1 MKTTVLVFLAPFSM
15 LLYSFPANAE
25 ESQNKE
31 WSLASDTWEA
41 VDMLGRP
48 VSVYDQTGPPREGHT
63 IGLFYFLWMGS
74 HVNGGP
80 HDISKILTEHPE
92 AIQDKEHPAWGP
104 MHAMHHWGEPLFG
117 YYNSDDPW
125 VLQRHARMLAD
136 AQVDVIIF
144 DVTNRSTYRDYYM
157 PLCKAFS
164 EVRKQG
170 TPAPQIAF
178 LCPFWDPKSTA
189 AELFHDLYKPGLYKD
204 LWFQWEGKPLIMA
217 DPAQVDEE
225 LKDFFTF
232 RKPVPSYFTGP
243 DGTDQWGW
251 LEVYPQHV
259 FKNSRGEAE
268 QMTVGVAQNA
278 VEGRLGSLSEK
289 NAQGRSF
296 HEGHRD
302 TRPNAAWYGLNFME
316 QWSRALEVD
325 PQFIFITGWNE
336 WIAMRF
342 DEFNGIHEPVMF
354 VDQFN
359 HENSR
364 DIEPMRGGHWDT
376 YYYQMVDYIRKYKG
390 THPQPAAGAPTSI
403 DIAGGFEQWDN
414 VAPVYHNH
422 KGSTL
427 HRNHPGYAGAAVYV
441 NETGRNDI
449 VACKVAHDKDN
460 LYFYVET
467 TAPLTPHTDAAW
479 MRLFINVDGKMNT
492 GWEGFDYVVNR
503 IAPEYTAAILEH
515 SLNGWNWTEA
525 EKISWRMEGK
535 KMHLTISRNA
545 LGLSEDE
552 KLDIRFKWA
561 DNMQH
566 DGDIMDF
573 TLYGD
578 AAPPGRFVYRYYEN

>member
-1 MKTTVLVFLAPFSM
+1 MSAGTLFYTLS
-15 LLYSFPANAE
+15 LLTPLCILSAGMQT
-25 ESQNKE
+25 SQPIM
-31 WSLASDTWEA
+31 SDTWEA
-41 VDMLGRP
+41 VDMLGRS
-48 VSVYDQTGPPREGHT
+48 VSIHDQTGSPRADRT

-80 HDISKILTEHPE
+80 HDVSKILAAHPE
-92 AIQDKEHPAWGP
+92 AIRDKEHPAWGP

-136 AQVDVIIF
+136 ALVDVIIF
-144 DVTNRSTYRDYYM
+144 DVTNKATYRDYYI
-157 PLCKAFS
+157 PLCEAFS

-170 TPAPQIAF
+170 TNAPQIAF
-178 LCPFWDPKSTA
+178 LCPFWDPKTTA
-189 AELFHDLYKPGLYKD
+189 MELYRDFYEKGLYKD

-217 DPAQVDEE
+217 DPDKMDDE

-243 DGTDQWGW
+243 DGADQWGW
-251 LEVYPQHV
+251 LEVHPQHV
-259 FKNSRGEAE
+259 FKNSKGEAE

-289 NAQGRSF
+289 GAQGRSF
-296 HEGHRD
+296 HGGTWD
-302 TRPNAAWYGLNFME
+302 TRPNAAWYGFNFME

-325 PQFIFITGWNE
+325 PRFIFITGWNE

-342 DEFNGIHEPVMF
+342 DEFAGIKEPVMF
-354 VDQFN
+354 VDQFD

-390 THPQPAAGAPTSI
+390 AHPQPAAGKIKTI
-403 DIAGGFEQWDN
+403 KIGVGFEQWEDIT
-414 VAPVYHNH
+414 PVYHNH
-422 KGSTL
+422 RGSTF
-427 HRNHPGYAGAAVYV
+427 HRNHPGYAGAKTYV
-441 NETGRNDI
+441 NETGCNDI
-449 VACKVAHDKDN
+449 VACKVARDN
-460 LYFYVET
+460 AMLYFYVET
-467 TAPLTPHTDAAW
+467 AEPLTSYTDPAW
-479 MRLFINVDGKMNT
+479 MRLFIDADRKVDT
-492 GWEGFDYVVNR
+492 GWEGYDYVVNR
-503 IAPEYTAAILEH
+503 VAPEEKEAVLEH
-515 SLNGWNWTEA
+515 SDTGWNWEA
-525 EKISWRMEGK
+525 AAKVAWQKEDNKL
-535 KMHLTISRNA
+535 HLAIPREA
-545 LGLSEDE
+545 LGLPKD
-552 KLDIRFKWA
+552 KKIDLRFKWA

-578 AAPPGRFVYRYYEN
+578 AAPPGRFMYRYYEE